1 MEPRL
6 VRRQKVLEPRPVG
19 RWIVIEPRL
28 VRRWKMMELGLQER
42 SYSDGAEACGK
53 ANSEGTRPIGR

>member
-28 VRRWKMMELGLQER
+28 VRRWKMIELSLQER

-53 ANSEGTRPIGR
+53 VNSEEARPTGR